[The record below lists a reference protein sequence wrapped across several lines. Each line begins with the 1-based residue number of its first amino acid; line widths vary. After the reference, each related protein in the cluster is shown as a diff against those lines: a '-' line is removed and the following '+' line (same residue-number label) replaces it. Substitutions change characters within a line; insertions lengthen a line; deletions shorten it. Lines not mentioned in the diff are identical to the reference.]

1 MSKALI
7 QTVNPGTQTVAVDGI
22 INLGSVIR
30 RFGCNLRLNGNA
42 IEVNGEGYYKVDC
55 NVTLAPTAAGNVT
68 VALYKNGVALTGATA
83 TGSVTTA
90 GNFVTLPIQTTI
102 KEGCCCDGGTAL
114 TLVLVE
120 GASTV
125 SNVAVRVEKA

>member
-1 MSKALI
+1 MGKSLI
-7 QTVNPGTQTVAVDGI
+7 QTVNQSTQSVASNSI
-22 INLGSVIR
+22 IELGSVLR
-30 RFGCNLRLNGNA
+30 RFGCNCRLNGNA
-42 IEVNGEGYYKVDC
+42 IEVDGSGYYTADV

-68 VALYKNGVALTGATA
+68 VALYRNGVQITGATA

-102 KEGCCCDGGTAL
+102 REGCCCDGGSSL
-114 TLVLVE
+114 TLVLVS

>member
-1 MSKALI
+1 MSKSLI
-7 QTVNPGTQTVAVDGI
+7 QTVNQSTQAVAVNGI
-22 INLGSVIR
+22 IDLGSVIR

-42 IEVNGEGYYKVDC
+42 IEVSGDGYYKVDV

-68 VALYKNGVALTGATA
+68 VAVYKNGVALTGATA

-114 TLVLVE
+114 SIVLIA
-120 GASTV
+120 GAGTV

>member
-7 QTVNPGTQTVAVDGI
+7 QTINQSTQAVDVNSI
-22 INLGSVIR
+22 INLGAVIR
-30 RFGCNLRLNGNA
+30 KFGCNLRLNGNA
-42 IEVNGEGYYKVDC
+42 IEVSGDGYYKVDC

-68 VALYKNGVALTGATA
+68 VAVYKNGVPLTGATA

-90 GNFVTLPIQTTI
+90 GNFITLPIQTTI

-114 TLVLVE
+114 SLVLVA
-120 GASTV
+120 GAGTV

>member
-7 QTVNPGTQTVAVDGI
+7 QTVNQSSQTVAENSI

-42 IEVNGEGYYKVDC
+42 VEVNGEGYYKIDC
-55 NVTLAPTAAGNVT
+55 NVTLAPTTAGAVT
-68 VALYKNGVALTGATA
+68 VAIYKNGVPLTGATA
-83 TGSVTTA
+83 SGSASIA
-90 GNFVTLPIQTTI
+90 GNPVTLPIQTTI
-102 KEGCCCDGGTAL
+102 REGCQCDGGTAL
-114 TLVLVE
+114 TVVLVA

-125 SNVAVRVEKA
+125 TNVALRVEKA

>member
-7 QTVNPGTQTVAVDGI
+7 QTANQSTQSVAANSI
-22 INLGSVIR
+22 ISLGSVIR

-42 IEVNGEGYYKVDC
+42 IEVSGEGYYKIDA
-55 NVTLAPTAAGNVT
+55 NITLAPTAAGNVT
-68 VALYKNGVALTGATA
+68 VAIYRNGSPISGATA

-102 KEGCCCDGGTAL
+102 REGCGCDGGSAL
-114 TLVLVE
+114 TLVLVS
-120 GASTV
+120 GASTI